1 MLPRHP
7 RSTLFPYTTL
17 FRSERA
23 DKRAAIPDAGSFR
36 SGDAIRWRRGGAAD
50 SVVLIT
56 MRRRNGPP
64 RSDSLTLRFPIGATV
79 TESPPLEPGI
89 YDVTMRGGV
98 AVLAV
103 NASSE
108 LLPRPATLRSG
119 QIRAGFPIGI

>member
-1 MLPRHP
+1 MKKTSVVIAGGGFAGL
-7 RSTLFPYTTL
+7 S
-17 FRSERA
+17 
-23 DKRAAIPDAGSFR
+23 AAIPDAGSFR

-98 AVLAV
+98 AVLACAHDDGRSV
-103 NASSE
+103 AVE
-108 LLPRPATLRSG
+108 LEQLRPRIEAARHVDV
-119 QIRAGFPIGI
+119 A